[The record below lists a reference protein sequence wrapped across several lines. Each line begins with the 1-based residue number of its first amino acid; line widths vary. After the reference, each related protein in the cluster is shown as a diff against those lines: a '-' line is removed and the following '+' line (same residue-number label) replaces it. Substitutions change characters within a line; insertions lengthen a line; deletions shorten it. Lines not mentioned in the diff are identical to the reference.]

1 MSTRKAVYL
10 PEKFYAILKGMAE
23 LDCRPMGQQIGWLL
37 QQEQARRKNAARAL
51 TLFADEAKPDA

>member
-10 PEKFYAILKGMAE
+10 PEKFYAILKTMAE

-37 QQEQARRKNAARAL
+37 QKEQQRRMYGKASSEL
-51 TLFADEAKPDA
+51 SVEDLSDA